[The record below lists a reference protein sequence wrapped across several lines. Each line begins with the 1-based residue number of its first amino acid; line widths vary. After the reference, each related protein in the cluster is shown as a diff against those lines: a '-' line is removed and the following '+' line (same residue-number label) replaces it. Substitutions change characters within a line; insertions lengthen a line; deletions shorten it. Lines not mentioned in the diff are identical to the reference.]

1 MAGGQ
6 IYRQFTP
13 AGLASLLRL
22 VRPATCYSTLHSTS
36 YLHHRSHSITSS
48 LDTRTTSNTWNLLL
62 SGALLLH
69 WLSLSRLLQNFFGSR
84 WETSDLLLRPQY
96 CYRLIQTFRT
106 PPPFLFNE
114 DRQNS
119 GTPTIKYSILCMTS
133 TKKPPYYSPLY
144 HRATF
149 LSNSWVCTQ
158 LVWKWGVSLLYRGKT
173 VWRTC
178 VNRPNLER
186 IFSSWRPQPSL
197 TKHHQTSG
205 LRYGASQNGHSFTKF
220 FQLTGVFV
228 GWGLDFGLT
237 DTTEMYNLHTE
248 LNWVTTRKFT
258 FQLSFYLIET
268 FHWENKIYQ

>member
-1 MAGGQ
+1 
-6 IYRQFTP
+6 
-13 AGLASLLRL
+13 
-22 VRPATCYSTLHSTS
+22 
-36 YLHHRSHSITSS
+36 
-48 LDTRTTSNTWNLLL
+48 
-62 SGALLLH
+62 
-69 WLSLSRLLQNFFGSR
+69 
-84 WETSDLLLRPQY
+84 
-96 CYRLIQTFRT
+96 
-106 PPPFLFNE
+106 
-114 DRQNS
+114 
-119 GTPTIKYSILCMTS
+119 MTN

-158 LVWKWGVSLLYRGKT
+158 LVRKWGVSLLSRGKT

-228 GWGLDFGLT
+228 GWGLDSGLSGT
-237 DTTEMYNLHTE
+237 SEMYNLHTE

-268 FHWENKIYQ
+268 FHWENKIYQQVQTQNFHYVGACPPILCEPEVGQSRDKGFLTRWTESQAISDHHTE